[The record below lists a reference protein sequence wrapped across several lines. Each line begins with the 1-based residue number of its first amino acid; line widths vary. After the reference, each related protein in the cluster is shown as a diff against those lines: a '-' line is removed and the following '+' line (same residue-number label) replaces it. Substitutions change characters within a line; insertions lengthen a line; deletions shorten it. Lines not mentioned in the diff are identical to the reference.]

1 MQTEVLTERPAHSH
15 TGQERRASTLGG
27 RQQAAREPGEIAATG
42 QEASAQPSARRGEQT
57 ATGRTGEGQ
66 DPVRRDVGLVSETA
80 VLHGT

>member
-1 MQTEVLTERPAHSH
+1 MKKRMIAMLLAG
-15 TGQERRASTLGG
+15 GQGTRRNSSDG
-27 RQQAAREPGEIAATG
+27 TG

-66 DPVRRDVGLVSETA
+66 DPARRDVGLVSETA